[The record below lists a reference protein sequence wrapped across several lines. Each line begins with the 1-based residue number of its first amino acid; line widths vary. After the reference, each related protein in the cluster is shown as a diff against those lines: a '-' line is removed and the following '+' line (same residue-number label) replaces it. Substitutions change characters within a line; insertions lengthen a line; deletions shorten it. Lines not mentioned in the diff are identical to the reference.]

1 MLPGRPRA
9 GADSGPRPRS
19 PSRAHLPRWRR
30 PRLEP
35 GAGWAGRGLLFLSG
49 ERSPLGEAG
58 QGAPAPPYSLPLAG
72 PRRAATMST
81 AAFHISSL
89 LEKMTS
95 SDKDFRCDPRPGPPF
110 RLHRNPQ
117 PSSPPVEPAQ
127 PQDPAAAA
135 SSPRVKHRPLSAP
148 PPRTPPRLNAPKGAL
163 APHLPRLQPFAPPN
177 SNPCFVSC
185 RANFC
190 PCLLSP
196 LKAPAPSLCTLPL
209 SLLSSFMTSPCLAP
223 HLMRR
228 Q

>member
-19 PSRAHLPRWRR
+19 PSRARFGLPRWRR

-95 SDKDFRCDPRPGPPF
+95 SDKDFRCDPLPGPPF

-148 PPRTPPRLNAPKGAL
+148 PPALLPASTPPRELWPRISPDCSPSLPVTLIPASSPAVQTSAL
-163 APHLPRLQPFAPPN
+163 ASCPPSKPQLHPSAPFL
-177 SNPCFVSC
+177 
-185 RANFC
+185 
-190 PCLLSP
+190 CLF
-196 LKAPAPSLCTLPL
+196 
-209 SLLSSFMTSPCLAP
+209 SLLL
-223 HLMRR
+223 
-228 Q
+228 